1 MMMKSSGKFN
11 LWFNVFILVGMTVAV
26 VLTNIYK
33 LQQPGARHFML
44 IFASIGALTGVM
56 NTVLSANG
64 NIWTFLFGV
73 IDVSIASIVAFDSS
87 IRPGGEPV
95 WGNFALHAFY
105 FLPMQFVGWWQWRK
119 RGATSKEKVT
129 ARRLTASQGALT
141 AGALAIGTVVAYFIL
156 CAVSGKESAY
166 GSLRML
172 ILFDAAVFVLNV
184 IGQVLMSLAFM
195 EQWIIWLLVNVF
207 SILLWADKAMSSPDS
222 SYTVVMVI
230 KYSFYLL
237 NSINGLRIWLQLSRK
252 EKKKKNF
259 VYSDFFIY
267 FADYYRSSVL

>member
-1 MMMKSSGKFN
+1 MMMKSNEKFN
-11 LWFNVFILVGMTVAV
+11 LWFNVFILAGMTVAV

-105 FLPMQFVGWWQWRK
+105 FLPMQFVGWRQWRK

-156 CAVSGKESAY
+156 CAVSGKESADASYADSVRRSRIRAQCNGASAYVSGVY
-166 GSLRML
+166 GAVDNLASCQC
-172 ILFDAAVFVLNV
+172 LFYPALGRQSHVLAGFQLHCGHGNQ
-184 IGQVLMSLAFM
+184 IQFL
-195 EQWIIWLLVNVF
+195 
-207 SILLWADKAMSSPDS
+207 SS
-222 SYTVVMVI
+222 
-230 KYSFYLL
+230 
-237 NSINGLRIWLQLSRK
+237 QLHQRA
-252 EKKKKNF
+252 ENM
-259 VYSDFFIY
+259 
-267 FADYYRSSVL
+267 APA

>member
-1 MMMKSSGKFN
+1 MVQCLYPCGYDHGCR
-11 LWFNVFILVGMTVAV
+11 IDE
-26 VLTNIYK
+26 Y
-33 LQQPGARHFML
+33 LQIAAARSQTLHAD
-44 IFASIGALTGVM
+44 FASIGALTGVM

-156 CAVSGKESAY
+156 CAVSGKESAD

-184 IGQVLMSLAFM
+184 MGQVLMSLAFM

-252 EKKKKNF
+252 A
-259 VYSDFFIY
+259 S
-267 FADYYRSSVL
+267 

>member
-1 MMMKSSGKFN
+1 MKSNGKFN

-129 ARRLTASQGALT
+129 ARRLTPSQGALT

-156 CAVSGKESAY
+156 CAVSGKESAD

-184 IGQVLMSLAFM
+184 MVKLLLLQVPIQDLDR
-195 EQWIIWLLVNVF
+195 EWRLLLHRLVQKLF
-207 SILLWADKAMSSPDS
+207 LWEEEIAMKPRQKLTNLEDS
-222 SYTVVMVI
+222 QHR
-230 KYSFYLL
+230 YLL
-237 NSINGLRIWLQLSRK
+237 
-252 EKKKKNF
+252 
-259 VYSDFFIY
+259 IY
-267 FADYYRSSVL
+267 H

>member
-1 MMMKSSGKFN
+1 MMKSNGKFN
-11 LWFNVFILVGMTVAV
+11 LWFNVFILAGMTVAV

-141 AGALAIGTVVAYFIL
+141 AGALAIGTVVAYPYADSVRRSRIRAQ
-156 CAVSGKESAY
+156 CDGTSPYVSGIY
-166 GSLRML
+166 GAVDNLAPSQC
-172 ILFDAAVFVLNV
+172 LFYPAL
-184 IGQVLMSLAFM
+184 G
-195 EQWIIWLLVNVF
+195 
-207 SILLWADKAMSSPDS
+207 
-222 SYTVVMVI
+222 
-230 KYSFYLL
+230 
-237 NSINGLRIWLQLSRK
+237 
-252 EKKKKNF
+252 
-259 VYSDFFIY
+259 
-267 FADYYRSSVL
+267 

>member
-1 MMMKSSGKFN
+1 MMKSNGKFN

-26 VLTNIYK
+26 LLTNIYK

-156 CAVSGKESAY
+156 CAVSGKESAD

-184 IGQVLMSLAFM
+184 MGQVLMSLAFM

-252 EKKKKNF
+252 A
-259 VYSDFFIY
+259 S
-267 FADYYRSSVL
+267 

>member
-1 MMMKSSGKFN
+1 MAQTWSDIERESYC
-11 LWFNVFILVGMTVAV
+11 T
-26 VLTNIYK
+26 T
-33 LQQPGARHFML
+33 
-44 IFASIGALTGVM
+44 
-56 NTVLSANG
+56 
-64 NIWTFLFGV
+64 
-73 IDVSIASIVAFDSS
+73 
-87 IRPGGEPV
+87 
-95 WGNFALHAFY
+95 
-105 FLPMQFVGWWQWRK
+105 
-119 RGATSKEKVT
+119 
-129 ARRLTASQGALT
+129 QGALT

-156 CAVSGKESAY
+156 CAVSGKEAAD

-184 IGQVLMSLAFM
+184 MGQVLMSLAFM

-252 EKKKKNF
+252 A
-259 VYSDFFIY
+259 S
-267 FADYYRSSVL
+267 